1 VAFRLYLKGVT
12 RGYPSFVYPLPEQLY
27 RLPFVQRLFAM
38 FPGGGPGVALLLLR
52 VSVAILPL
60 LDNPAAQGLLA
71 SRWTMGFLSIAAI
84 SLCLGFLTPIFS
96 ILLCVLDVLG
106 VLLAGR
112 FDSPVMFF
120 LILNPVA
127 LALLGPGA
135 YSIDARIFGRR
146 VLVVSSGKDTDD
158 R

>member
-1 VAFRLYLKGVT
+1 
-12 RGYPSFVYPLPEQLY
+12 VYPLAEQRY
-27 RLPFVQRLFAM
+27 TLPVVQRLFAM

-52 VSVAILPL
+52 ISVAILPL
-60 LDNPAAQGLLA
+60 LDSPVLDGPVTQGILA
-71 SRWTMGFLSIAAI
+71 SRWAMGFLSIAAI
-84 SLCLGFLTPIFS
+84 SLCFGFLTPIFS
-96 ILLCVLDVLG
+96 ILVCVLDVLG

-135 YSIDARIFGRR
+135 YSLDARIFGRR
-146 VLVVSSGKDTDD
+146 VLVVSSGKDPSD

>member
-1 VAFRLYLKGVT
+1 VAFRPYLKGVT
-12 RGYPSFVYPLPEQLY
+12 KGYPSFVYPLAEQRYTLSV
-27 RLPFVQRLFAM
+27 VQRLFAM

-52 VSVAILPL
+52 ISVAILPL
-60 LDNPAAQGLLA
+60 LDNPAAQGVLA
-71 SRWTMGFLSIAAI
+71 SRWAMGFLSLAAI
-84 SLCLGFLTPIFS
+84 CLCFGFLTPVFS
-96 ILLCVLDVLG
+96 ILVCVIDVLG

-112 FDSPVMFF
+112 FDSPVVFF

-158 R
+158 H

>member
-1 VAFRLYLKGVT
+1 M
-12 RGYPSFVYPLPEQLY
+12 YPLAEQRY
-27 RLPFVQRLFAM
+27 TLPAVQRLFAM

-52 VSVAILPL
+52 ISVAILPL
-60 LDNPAAQGLLA
+60 LDNPATQGLLA
-71 SRWTMGFLSIAAI
+71 PRWAMGFLSLAAI
-84 SLCLGFLTPIFS
+84 CLCFGFLTPIFS
-96 ILLCVLDVLG
+96 ILVCVLDLLG
-106 VLLAGR
+106 VSLLGR
-112 FDSPVMFF
+112 FDSPVVFF

-146 VLVVSSGKDTDD
+146 VLVVSSGKDPGD